1 MCCCPRAVR
10 TTGILRK
17 WSGKLPILTGKIGK
31 AIAAYPPR
39 KLGEVLFFS
48 YLDLI

>member
-1 MCCCPRAVR
+1 LFLCPRAAR
-10 TTGILRK
+10 GAGFLGE